1 MKRTIK
7 KWIAVM
13 LAVVMLMG
21 VIPDTSV
28 IAYAEEIAT
37 EVTEQELD
45 TVETTTEKATTETT
59 TEATTEITTETT
71 TVNTEAEKTEEKTTG
86 EEAVTEQTT
95 EKVTEQ
101 EESTEQ
107 TTENFISLDTEL
119 SEDEEKIN
127 VLRDS
132 ESHMIYSDGS
142 WSGGTIWYVK
152 SGNSK
157 HYVFCLEKGMTMYTG
172 TYSGNITSGYS
183 GKSAFKKAVAL
194 NFFYKSN
201 GSSWSGKTN
210 YGPAQEVIWDETGSS
225 TAQKLTT
232 YVNHAWNM
240 TGLNPSRA
248 SGSGTFSSLLTPIK
262 ESSATSASARKQMIA
277 GITKSPVQLK
287 SVNGTVTLSGSSWK
301 YFAKGGYNGG
311 SSDISVAGIY
321 DEDGKAVSG
330 SGEIDSSGN
339 LNLHIEPDN
348 GVGDSKEHPVT
359 VILKTDFDY
368 KGADAIR
375 YVKTSDGKQNMAYD
389 TSFSTAG
396 YFAIQVY
403 TKPTG
408 EYSKVYINKV
418 DEMGEFVSGCT
429 FRLTAT
435 SGEALNQP
443 KIPDLCVT
451 DPTDCFEIK
460 YPGEYQI
467 IETAVPDSGE
477 FELNTTPFTFTA
489 ERNADNKIVL
499 SATVLN
505 AEGKYDMIIGEASF
519 TYTCVNKSC
528 DGAAS
533 ITKYGNVLT
542 GYKDGKFV
550 YEKRALEGVGFAF
563 YAAED
568 IYVNETL
575 VFEAG
580 KQINNGTSWGG
591 KDALGKS
598 RHTVRISGKEVGTH
612 FDKRFYTDA
621 SGHMGISGLPVGS
634 YYCVETDFL
643 NGFSRIPKKYYF
655 DIKANQTVSV
665 NDTEGIINEQ
675 APAECHV
682 YKVDADTKEPLGGG
696 EFTIYADVN
705 NVNYDGQP
713 LFDAADTVPVVVSRN
728 LVTGQG
734 ETVKGTWVPIQKITT
749 RSDGK
754 AEFENL
760 PEGRYLVAE
769 TKAPEGHALAEET
782 YIFEHSYDAEQGVS
796 GYHFEHTFKDSQIRK
811 YKIRKNVETAVPAD
825 PAEQN
830 TDVYIYEE
838 EPKAGVVFGIYA
850 AEDIYNTLGNK
861 VAEKDKQITT
871 CTTDDTGTAAFSG
884 VIFTGKYYFKELKT
898 VDDNKYI
905 LDEKEYPFSVTADNP
920 NGDLNDEVLVNQLY
934 KGSIKVIKTDGENKV
949 RLSGVTFNLLDADE
963 KLLGSFVTD
972 ANGEIQ
978 INNLPVGT
986 YYLQESGTQSN
997 YYLNDTLQEVTLTKD
1012 DLDKIVQID
1021 NDRMKGS
1028 IKVIKTDGKTEQL
1041 LEGVEFD
1048 LLDSTEQVIGS
1059 YVTDVNG
1066 EIHIDNLDVGT
1077 YYVKETKALKGYKL
1091 TDEEIKV
1098 EISPEELDKIVQVKN
1113 YREKT
1118 SITVTTGSTI
1128 SGTGNVR
1135 TGDMGPIGIILA
1147 LFVLSMGAA
1156 LLLKKKGIL
1165 KLNKISVRGGKF
1177 LIIFGI
1183 AAGTFAIGSLAGNAI
1198 VKAATDMKEISTVEL
1213 TDAEYNGTVYTY
1225 ALQKQYET
1233 NNPDE
1238 KIDFDEKLDGLKL
1251 ADIQYETLDT
1261 IPQTKVLEESREYK
1275 DLLEEDELKI
1285 ENSIELDGNVY
1296 QLKDVTWSEEP
1307 NIEHVSYTQEL
1318 GYSPSEPT
1326 HADTY
1331 DYTYTSPVT
1340 NKENTVTLPFV
1351 RMEHTDYRWVDGFTA
1366 TVTFKNLD
1374 GVYFTLG
1381 NHEFE
1386 YNPDKLT
1393 LTDADYT
1400 ELVKMLGYDTSK
1412 YRLNKVSWS
1421 GKPYKGKN
1429 GELYRNATAT
1439 GQQYAASFKAIYED
1453 DVENGTIYTAHA
1465 TYDCE
1470 VEVPAEEAAPTYVR
1484 QATAYYQDASVWTN
1498 IITFVTEH
1506 KAVSVTA
1513 LGVLLLFIILAI
1525 AVFIVNGKRKK
1536 VEGAAG
1542 SEENQ

>member
-13 LAVVMLMG
+13 LAVVMMTG

-45 TVETTTEKATTETT
+45 TVETTTEATI
-59 TEATTEITTETT
+59 EITTETT

-157 HYVFCLEKGMTMYTG
+157 HYVFCLEKGMTMYSG

-240 TGLNPSRA
+240 TGLNPGRA

-287 SVNGTVTLSGSSWK
+287 SVNGTVALSGSSWK
-301 YFAKGGYNGG
+301 YFAQGGYNGG
-311 SSDISVAGIY
+311 SSDITVAGIY
-321 DEDGKAVSG
+321 DKDGKAVSG
-330 SGEIDSSGN
+330 GGEIDSSGN

-348 GVGDSKEHPVT
+348 GVGDSKEHPLT

-368 KGADAIR
+368 KGADSIR
-375 YVKTSDGKQNMAYD
+375 YVKTSDGKQNMTYD

-403 TKPTG
+403 AQEFG
-408 EYSKVYINKV
+408 EGAKVYINKV
-418 DEMGEFVSGCT
+418 DEMGNPVSGCT

-435 SGEALNQP
+435 SGEALTNGVDSGDVVIN
-443 KIPDLCVT
+443 KND
-451 DPTDCFEIK
+451 DCFEIE

-489 ERNADNKIVL
+489 TKNSENKILL
-499 SATVLN
+499 SCMSLGN
-505 AEGKYDMIIGEASF
+505 AVVDKDQLSI
-519 TYTCVNKSC
+519 TYTCKNKSTE
-528 DGAAS
+528 GAAEL
-533 ITKYGNVLT
+533 TKYGNVLV
-542 GYKDGKFV
+542 GYSKGIGFL
-550 YEKRALEGVGFAF
+550 YEKRTLTDVQFAF

-568 IYVNETL
+568 IYIGDTL
-575 VFEAG
+575 IFAAG
-580 KQINNGTSWGG
+580 TQINNGIHWGG
-591 KDALGKS
+591 KNSLGGYL
-598 RHTVRISGKEVGTH
+598 HTVRIDNDSSTDDTGKL
-612 FDKRFYTDA
+612 K
-621 SGHMGISGLPVGS
+621 ISGLPVGS
-634 YYCVETDFL
+634 YYCVETGFL
-643 NGFSRIPKKYYF
+643 SGFSKIPKKYYF
-655 DIKANQTVSV
+655 DIKADQTVPI

-682 YKVDADTKEPLGGG
+682 YKIDNDTKKPIGGG
-696 EFTIYADVN
+696 QFTIYADVHN
-705 NVNYDGQP
+705 TNYDGQP
-713 LFDAADTVPVVVSRN
+713 IFQTADTVPVVVNRN
-728 LVTGQG
+728 LFTGK
-734 ETVKGTWVPIQKITT
+734 ETTVGGTWVPIQTVTT
-749 RSDGK
+749 RADGM
-754 AEFENL
+754 AEFGNL
-760 PEGRYLVAE
+760 PAGRYLVAE
-769 TKAPEGHALAEET
+769 TKAPEGYALAEET
-782 YIFEHSYDAEQGVS
+782 YIFEHSYDAEQSAS
-796 GYHFEHTFKDSQIRK
+796 GYHFNHTFKEAQTRS
-811 YKIRKNVETAVPAD
+811 YKIQKNVEKAVPAD

-861 VAEKDKQITT
+861 VTEKDKQITT

-1118 SITVTTGSTI
+1118 SITVKTDSTI

-1156 LLLKKKGIL
+1156 LLLKKKGML
-1165 KLNKISVRGGKF
+1165 KLSKVSVKGKKF

-1183 AAGTFAIGSLAGNAI
+1183 AAGTFATCSFAGNAI
-1198 VKAATDMKEISTVEL
+1198 VKAAADMKEISTVEL

-1233 NNPDE
+1233 KNPDE
-1238 KIDFDEKLDGLKL
+1238 EITFDEKLDGLKL

-1285 ENSIELDGNVY
+1285 KNSIELDGNVY
-1296 QLKDVTWSEEP
+1296 QLKAVTWSEEP
-1307 NIEHVSYTQEL
+1307 NIEHVSYTQDL
-1318 GYSPSEPT
+1318 GYSPSEPA

-1366 TVTFKNLD
+1366 IVTFKNLD

-1513 LGVLLLFIILAI
+1513 LGVLLLFIIMAI

>member
-1 MKRTIK
+1 MKRTMK
-7 KWIAVM
+7 RWIAVM
-13 LAVVMLMG
+13 LATVMLFG
-21 VIPDTSV
+21 LIPDTMITV
-28 IAYAEEIAT
+28 YAEETTT
-37 EVTEQELD
+37 EVTEKAE
-45 TVETTTEKATTETT
+45 EITEVRTEETT
-59 TEATTEITTETT
+59 TEAATAPATEASTEVITEKETEELTTVEEKAAEETTET
-71 TVNTEAEKTEEKTTG
+71 
-86 EEAVTEQTT
+86 VTEQAASTEATT
-95 EKVTEQ
+95 EK
-101 EESTEQ
+101 
-107 TTENFISLDTEL
+107 FASLDTRL
-119 SEDEEKIN
+119 STEEEKIN
-127 VLRDS
+127 VLKDS

-172 TYSGNITSGYS
+172 TYSGNIISGYS

-201 GSSWSGKTN
+201 SNSWSGKTN
-210 YGPAQEVIWDETGSS
+210 YGPVQEVIWDETGSE

-240 TGLNPSRA
+240 TGLNTGRQ
-248 SGSGTFSSLLTPIK
+248 SGSGSFSSLLTPIK
-262 ESSATSASARKQMIA
+262 QSETGSASDRKKMISNLKKA
-277 GITKSPVQLK
+277 PVKLAEPDN
-287 SVNGTVTLSGSSWK
+287 NGVCTDTIKLSGSSWK
-301 YFAKGGYNGG
+301 YFAKGGYSGS

-321 DEDGKAVSG
+321 DENGEKVSG
-330 SGEIDSSGN
+330 TASIDSFGN
-339 LNLHIEPDN
+339 LNLKVTPEE
-348 GVGDSKEHPVT
+348 GKGDKEHPLT
-359 VILKTDFDY
+359 VIMNVDFDY
-368 KGADAIR
+368 KGSDAIR
-375 YVKTSDGKQNMAYD
+375 YIKTADGKQNMTYD
-389 TSFSTAG
+389 TSFNTAG

-403 TKPTG
+403 GNTDYPDLKKA
-408 EYSKVYINKV
+408 EVYVNKV
-418 DEMGEFVSGCT
+418 DEFNESVSGCT
-429 FRLTAT
+429 FRLIGT
-435 SGEALNQP
+435 SGEALTAGINVP
-443 KIPDLCVT
+443 LTVT
-451 DPTDCFEIK
+451 KPTDCFEIE

-467 IETAVPDSGE
+467 VETAVPDSGE
-477 FELNTTPFTFTA
+477 FELNTTPFEFTA
-489 ERNADNKIVL
+489 KRDADNKIVL
-499 SATVLN
+499 SASVLN
-505 AEGKYDMIIGEASF
+505 DDGSGYDMIINQVSF
-519 TYTCVNKSC
+519 TYTCVNRST

-533 ITKYGNVLT
+533 VTKYGNVLT

-563 YAAED
+563 FAAED
-568 IYVNETL
+568 IYVNDTL

-580 KQINNGTSWGG
+580 HQINNGTSWGG
-591 KDALGKS
+591 RDALGKS
-598 RHTVRISGKEVGTH
+598 RHTVQISGKEVGTH
-612 FDKRFYTDA
+612 FDKKFYTDG
-621 SGHMGISGLPVGS
+621 SGHLGISGLPVGS
-634 YYCVETDFL
+634 YYCLETDFL

-682 YKVDADTKEPLGGG
+682 YKIDNDTKKPIGGG
-696 EFTIYADVN
+696 QFTIYADVHN
-705 NVNYDGQP
+705 TNYDGQP
-713 LFDAADTVPVVVSRN
+713 IFQTADTVPVVVNRN
-728 LVTGQG
+728 LFTGK
-734 ETVKGTWVPIQKITT
+734 ETTVGGTWVPIQTVTT
-749 RSDGK
+749 RADGM
-754 AEFENL
+754 AEFGDL
-760 PEGRYLVAE
+760 PAGRYLVAE
-769 TKAPEGHALAEET
+769 TKAPEGYALAEDT
-782 YIFEHSYDAEQGVS
+782 YIFEHSHDAEQSAS
-796 GYHFEHTFKDSQIRK
+796 GYHFNHTFKEEQTRS
-811 YKIRKNVETAVPAD
+811 YKIQKNVEKAVPSD
-825 PAEQN
+825 PKEHN
-830 TDVYIYEE
+830 TDVYVYDQEA
-838 EPKAGVVFGIYA
+838 KAGVVFGIYA

-905 LDEKEYPFSVTADNP
+905 LDEKEYPFSVTADKP
-920 NGDLNDEVLVNQLY
+920 NGNLNDEVIVNKLY
-934 KGSIKVIKTDGENKV
+934 KGSIKVIKTDGENKI
-949 RLSGVTFNLLDADE
+949 RLSGVTFNLLDADK

-997 YYLNDTLQEVTLTKD
+997 YYLNDNLQEVTLTKD

-1028 IKVIKTDGKTEQL
+1028 IKVIKTDGKGEQL

-1066 EIHIDNLDVGT
+1066 EIHIDNLDIGT

-1118 SITVTTGSTI
+1118 SIIVTTDSTI
-1128 SGTGNVR
+1128 SGQGGVR
-1135 TGDMGPIGIILA
+1135 TGDMGPIGMILA

-1156 LLLKKKGIL
+1156 LLLKKKGML
-1165 KLNKISVRGGKF
+1165 KLNKISVRGRKF

-1183 AAGTFAIGSLAGNAI
+1183 SAGTLAIGGFAGNAI
-1198 VKAATDMKEISTVEL
+1198 VKAAADMKEISTVEL

-1251 ADIQYETLDT
+1251 ADIKYETLDT
-1261 IPQTKVLEESREYK
+1261 IPQTKILEESREYK

-1285 ENSIELDGNVY
+1285 DNSIEIDGNVY

-1318 GYSPSEPT
+1318 GYFPSEPT

-1331 DYTYTSPVT
+1331 DYTYKSPVT

-1351 RMEHTDYRWVDGFTA
+1351 RMEHTDYSWVDGFTA

-1374 GVYFTLG
+1374 GVYFKLG
-1381 NHEFE
+1381 SHEFA
-1386 YNPDKLT
+1386 YDAGKLS
-1393 LTDADYT
+1393 LTKSDYT
-1400 ELVKMLGYDTSK
+1400 ELVKRLGYDTSK
-1412 YRLNKVSWS
+1412 YRLTGASWS
-1421 GKPYKGKN
+1421 GKAYKGKN
-1429 GELYRNATAT
+1429 DELYRDAVAT

-1453 DVENGTIYTAHA
+1453 NVENGKIYTAHA
-1465 TYDCE
+1465 KYTCE
-1470 VEVPAEEAAPTYVR
+1470 VEVPAEEAAPTYVM
-1484 QATAYYQDASVWTN
+1484 QATAYYQKPS
-1498 IITFVTEH
+1498 IPLL
-1506 KAVSVTA
+1506 VSV
-1513 LGVLLLFIILAI
+1513 GVVILIVLVI
-1525 AVFIVNGKRKK
+1525 AVLYTISRKQKK
-1536 VEGAAG
+1536 VSSGPNSTDVQG
-1542 SEENQ
+1542 